1 MFVFGIPVLEIIALI
16 SGVLGVWLTIKENIW
31 CWPVSIIAVLA
42 SVAEFYEQRLF
53 GDMGLQI
60 FYLGA
65 AIYGWYFWNKNKQK
79 KFEVKKTPTKLIPL
93 LMLATLSQTI
103 LFYFLINF
111 LKGDRA
117 LFDAT
122 LTACSLTATYM
133 MTKKWVENWLA
144 WVLIDGAYVILYSV
158 KFMWGFACLYLFFT
172 IIAFYGWIKWRR
184 TISLK

>member
-1 MFVFGIPVLEIIALI
+1 MSVLGLPILEIIALI

-53 GDMGLQI
+53 GDMGLQL

-65 AIYGWYFWNKNKQK
+65 AIYGWYFWEKNKTREFK
-79 KFEVKKTPTKLIPL
+79 IGKTPLKLIPL
-93 LMLATLSQTI
+93 LIISTMLLTI
-103 LFYFLINF
+103 LLYFLIDF

-122 LTACSLTATYM
+122 LTACSLTATFM
-133 MTKKWVENWLA
+133 MTKKWVENWLT
-144 WVLIDGAYVILYSV
+144 WIIIDGAYVALYGL
-158 KFMWGFACLYLFFT
+158 KFMWGFAVLYLFFT
-172 IIAFYGWIKWRR
+172 AMALYGWIKWRK
-184 TISLK
+184 TLA